1 MELKNYIMP
10 IFRRA
15 GDQSSFAG
23 TAFCIPGHLLTASHV
38 LQQPVTYYVRNGED
52 YHPLEHILWTPRQ
65 VAATDKL
72 GYDVAIYPLG
82 DMPSPLSLSDKD
94 AEKDDELQ
102 VLCWQMIDGRPQQV
116 FTPCIVR
123 GDADEDGYF
132 QISTARRITH
142 GSSGSPVYRD
152 GKVYGILTM
161 GRDYYENRAGFP
173 GIPVQHHALM
183 HRLEENTCWVF
194 KTSHIK
200 RFMHNG

>member
-1 MELKNYIMP
+1 MEVNSYVMP
-10 IFRRA
+10 VFRRA
-15 GDQSSFAG
+15 GDERSFAG

-116 FTPCIVR
+116 FTPGIVR

-142 GSSGSPVYRD
+142 GSSGSPVMRD
-152 GKVYGILTM
+152 GKVYGVLTM
-161 GRDYYENRAGFP
+161 GRDHVESAGMAP
-173 GIPVQHHALM
+173 LRRQ
-183 HRLEENTCWVF
+183 LEQNTCWAF
-194 KTSHIK
+194 KAS
-200 RFMHNG
+200 RVRSFLP